1 MLVDLL
7 RADHTRQR
15 HNTAARAENLA
26 PVMLRSGDSQ
36 FQVLKGKLSKKAHAS
51 GVKASVTK
59 SWSERFFIF
68 DYSNGDLFYWKE
80 QPTAEFCKSNSD
92 AEHYKG
98 TRCVLARAKLLAASA
113 GAPALLHACTWCCRG
128 FANP

>member
-1 MLVDLL
+1 
-7 RADHTRQR
+7 
-15 HNTAARAENLA
+15 
-26 PVMLRSGDSQ
+26 MLRSGDTQ

-59 SWSERFFIF
+59 AWSERYFIF

-80 QPTAEFCKSNSD
+80 QPTAEFCKSNGD

-113 GAPALLHACTWCCRG
+113 GAPLRNFCEVLGEERTLFVSCAGVQTT
-128 FANP
+128 